1 MAPANQTRRVWVL
14 IVMSMALVTLG
25 ACGSPD
31 TNSTGDKGYVVG
43 NGVITRLSADERVK
57 PGPVVGKTLE
67 GEEVSLADFKGQ
79 VVVLNVWGSWCP
91 PCRKEAPL
99 LAQAARTLEPEGVA
113 FLGINTR
120 DSSTD
125 QGLAF
130 QKKYDVPYP
139 SIYDPSGQTL
149 LAFRRT
155 LNPNSIPTT
164 LIIDADGKVA
174 ASILGEVPSKTT
186 LVDLVREVKGT

>member
-1 MAPANQTRRVWVL
+1 MALANLTRPVWVL
-14 IVMSMALVTLG
+14 IVMSIALVTLG

-99 LAQAARTLEPEGVA
+99 LAQAARSLKPEGVV

>member
-25 ACGSPD
+25 ACGNPA

-43 NGVITRLSADERVK
+43 NGVITRLAADERVK
-57 PGPVVGKTLE
+57 PGPVAGKTLE
-67 GEEVSLADFKGQ
+67 GEAVSLADFKGH
-79 VVVLNVWGSWCP
+79 VVVVNVWGSWCP

-99 LAQAARTLEPEGVA
+99 LAQAARSLKPEGVV

>member
-1 MAPANQTRRVWVL
+1 MVPANLTRRVWVL

-43 NGVITRLSADERVK
+43 NGVITRLSSGERVK
-57 PGPVVGKTLE
+57 PGPVAGKTLE
-67 GEEVSLADFKGQ
+67 GEAVSLADFKGH
-79 VVVLNVWGSWCP
+79 VVVVNVWGSWCP

-99 LAQAARTLEPEGVA
+99 LAQAARSLKPEGVV

>member
-1 MAPANQTRRVWVL
+1 MWWAWRDHQALSRR
-14 IVMSMALVTLG
+14 ARQ
-25 ACGSPD
+25 A
-31 TNSTGDKGYVVG
+31 
-43 NGVITRLSADERVK
+43 R
-57 PGPVVGKTLE
+57 PGRRQDSR

-130 QKKYDVPYP
+130 QKKYDVPTP
-139 SIYDPSGQTL
+139 RSMTRAGRPCL
-149 LAFRRT
+149 LFVVLSTPTRSRR
-155 LNPNSIPTT
+155 P
-164 LIIDADGKVA
+164 
-174 ASILGEVPSKTT
+174 
-186 LVDLVREVKGT
+186 

>member
-1 MAPANQTRRVWVL
+1 M
-14 IVMSMALVTLG
+14 
-25 ACGSPD
+25 
-31 TNSTGDKGYVVG
+31 
-43 NGVITRLSADERVK
+43 
-57 PGPVVGKTLE
+57 
-67 GEEVSLADFKGQ
+67 
-79 VVVLNVWGSWCP
+79 
-91 PCRKEAPL
+91 

-164 LIIDADGKVA
+164 LIIDANGKVA

>member
-1 MAPANQTRRVWVL
+1 MALANLTRPVWVL
-14 IVMSMALVTLG
+14 IVMSIALVTLG